1 MVKTNG
7 FTLLTLFVRLMALAY
22 LVDATLKTIP
32 LAINHFGED
41 KTLLQQDIYYYLF
54 VLVFFMLIW
63 LFADVLA
70 KFALARKDAE
80 LFESSMQPE
89 EWAKLLFAGL
99 GVWNVC
105 VAIMDMAYFSGFLF
119 SLKEILEY
127 DPSWYQKIFLPGV
140 ASCIAQLAIGL
151 SLFFGSTGLVRIF
164 QRYRHYGIPSG
175 SDEASVAII
184 QDKQQ

>member
-7 FTLLTLFVRLMALAY
+7 FTLLTLFVRLMALVY

-32 LAINHFGED
+32 LAMNHFRAD

-54 VLVFFMLIW
+54 VLGFFVLLW

-80 LFESSMQPE
+80 LFESSMQPAQ
-89 EWAKLLFAGL
+89 WAKLLFAGL
-99 GVWNVC
+99 GVWHVS
-105 VAIMDMAYFSGFLF
+105 VALMDIAYFFGFLF

-127 DPSWYQKIFLPGV
+127 DPGWYQKIFLPGV
-140 ASCIAQLAIGL
+140 ASCVVQLVVGL
-151 SLFFGSTGLVRIF
+151 SLFFGSAGLTRLF
-164 QRYRHYGIPSG
+164 QQYRHYGVSSRIEDTVDTTDRDSP
-175 SDEASVAII
+175 
-184 QDKQQ
+184 